1 MSFVGDPCRIAR
13 FLYLLTS
20 FCGITSYLALP
31 RVAIGQDLHIKHVTI
46 VSPQWIVPLADV
58 DVEVHDGRIASISPD
73 EPSVSSNT
81 GTKAVVIDGQGL
93 YLTPGLIDSHVHLG
107 AVQGMREDQE
117 VRHPDIARAAREQFP
132 RSYLLYGFTS
142 LVDLISTPEQ
152 MAHWKNHSLVPD
164 TSFCG
169 GAALMDGYPM
179 GGPKPQRYKDW
190 PYMLIEPGVEAPPG
204 IDPEQHTPAAVVARM
219 KADGAICVKTFYER
233 GDTKNG
239 PVPKLET
246 IRELV
251 RAAHVAGLPVIL
263 HASTAEAQNFGLEAG
278 VDILAHGLWTWQ
290 DDLPVTGGTTEITPD
305 VKQLLDRGIALN
317 VAWQPTIRTLYGSR
331 DLFNTSFLANPKL
344 ARAVPAS
351 LLAWYATPEGQ
362 WFHDL
367 LMQILPEE
375 HVIEFPKGEDPK
387 ATERRVNEKTIAPIE
402 RDEHATAYLAGHGGR
417 LLFGTDTPGAP
428 SYAQPPG
435 LNGWFE
441 IQELSEAGVTPAQIF
456 RMATLSNAQAFH
468 LDREIGTVE
477 VGKRANLLLLREDPT
492 QTIRAYS
499 EIVKVILDGRALD
512 PADLAANRVH

>member
-1 MSFVGDPCRIAR
+1 MSFVGNPRRFAR
-13 FLYLLTS
+13 LLYLLAS

-31 RVAIGQDLHIKHVTI
+31 RAATGQDLHIEHVTI
-46 VSPQWIVPLADV
+46 VSPQWIAPLSDV
-58 DVEVHDGRIASISPD
+58 DVEVHDGRIASISPG
-73 EPSVSSNT
+73 EPSLSSNT
-81 GTKAVVIDGQGL
+81 GTKAVVIDGRGL

-117 VRHPDIARAAREQFP
+117 VRHPDIALAAREQFP

-152 MAHWKNHSLVPD
+152 MARWKNHALVPD

-179 GGPKPQRYKDW
+179 GGPKPQGYKDW
-190 PYMLIEPGVEAPPG
+190 PYMLIEPGVEAPLG
-204 IDPEQHTPAAVVARM
+204 IDPEQHTPTAVVARM

-233 GDTKNG
+233 GDTKNA

-251 RAAHVAGLPVIL
+251 RAAHLAGLPVIL

-290 DDLPVTGGTTEITPD
+290 DDLPVTGGTTEITPA

-331 DLFNTSFLANPKL
+331 DLFNTSFLANPQL
-344 ARAVPAS
+344 ARAVPAC
-351 LLAWYATPEGQ
+351 LLTWYATPEGQ

-402 RDEHATAYLAGHGGR
+402 RDEHATAYLAAHGGR

-441 IQELSEAGVTPAQIF
+441 IQELAEAGVTPAQIF

-512 PADLAANRVH
+512 PADLAANRMH